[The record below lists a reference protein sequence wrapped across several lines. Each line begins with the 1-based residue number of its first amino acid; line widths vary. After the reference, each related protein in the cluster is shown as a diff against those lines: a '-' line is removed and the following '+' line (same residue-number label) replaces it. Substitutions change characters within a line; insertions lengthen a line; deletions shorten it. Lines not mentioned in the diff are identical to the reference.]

1 MEEFKRNLITEM
13 EKLGVED
20 AEGVLA
26 SRSSMPVMKQSPI
39 NPIYHHLDESDRA
52 SACTINPWK
61 EGTR

>member
-52 SACTINPWK
+52 NACTINPWK
-61 EGTR
+61 ERTR